1 MLSIPIVSQFDN
13 KGIKNAV
20 KGFKQLETTGQKAS
34 FLLKAGMAA
43 GAAGIAAVGAAALT
57 AGKMLWEFAQMA
69 RADQLAQVQL
79 AGTLRATTKATDEQ
93 IKAIE
98 TWIDTTARATG
109 VADDEL
115 RPAYARLAKSTK
127 NNAKTQNL
135 LNLALN
141 ISGRTGKPLQAV
153 VNGLAKAYEGS
164 NTALNKL
171 QLGYSKAELKAKDFS
186 TIQKELEKQYAGGA
200 SEKANTFEG
209 SMSRLKIALDELKEA
224 AGAQLLEPLKKVAD
238 AGTKI
243 AEAFGKKGMSGALQ
257 ELRYQLK
264 LVLYDEQGNLNEFG
278 TQLNALIKIY
288 DLFAKV
294 SNATKYAPG
303 SLLESKLLTG
313 KFVRDSLPTIDTFD
327 QNIDRKSLAAGQL
340 RNVYAAGGFGQTAT
354 GLNSKPTTV
363 VNVTVS
369 PLTDPAAVGKEI
381 DRVLALYGRRSGK
394 R

>member
-13 KGIKNAV
+13 KGIKNAI
-20 KGFKQLETTGQKAS
+20 KGFKDLETTGQKAS
-34 FLLKAGMAA
+34 FLLKGAMAA

-57 AGKMLWEFAQMA
+57 AGKMLWEFANMA

-115 RPAYARLAKSTK
+115 RPAYARLVKSTK

-186 TIQKELEKQYAGGA
+186 TIQKELETQFAGGA
-200 SEKANTFEG
+200 AEKANTFEG

-243 AEAFGKKGMSGALQ
+243 AEAFGKNGMSGALQ

-278 TQLNALIKIY
+278 KQLNALIRIY
-288 DLFAKV
+288 DTFATV
-294 SNATKYAPG
+294 SNATRFTP
-303 SLLESKLLTG
+303 SSIISNKLLRG
-313 KFVRDSLPTIDTFD
+313 EAIPDAMKTIGTFEGS
-327 QNIDRKSLAAGQL
+327 IDRQTLAAGQL
-340 RNVYAAGGFGQTAT
+340 RNVYAAGGFGAT
-354 GLNSKPTTV
+354 TSSLNAKPTTV
-363 VNVTVS
+363 INVAVS
-369 PLTDPAAVGKEI
+369 PITDPAAVGKEI
-381 DRVLALYGRRSGK
+381 DKLLGLYGRRSGK
-394 R
+394 